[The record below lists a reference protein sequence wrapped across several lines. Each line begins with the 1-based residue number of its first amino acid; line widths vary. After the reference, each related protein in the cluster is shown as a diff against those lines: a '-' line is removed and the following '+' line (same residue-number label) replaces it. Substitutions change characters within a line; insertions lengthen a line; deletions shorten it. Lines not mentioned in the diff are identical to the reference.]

1 MNLRRTL
8 VALVIGVL
16 FVVYAATLPIVLWSD
31 GHQLLGSSQR
41 IDYLILLAGFGIA
54 VLVAFYHV
62 PRVLRQYT
70 QALHDLSVGDAEA
83 LTSRLLSG
91 LIPYAARG
99 VTLSVQGGQ
108 VDLDGPPVVHKVGGP
123 AKLNVDHNNV
133 VVTSRLGK
141 LSRILGPGVHDLRA
155 FERVWDVVDMRPQ
168 RRTVT
173 VKFVTRDGIP
183 ASCQASI
190 VCRIASSRQEAFEGA
205 MPPFGYSEGA
215 VLKVTTSKSVRKHEG
230 RDRVSDW
237 VTGMSMGVLDSA
249 VRDVLEQY
257 RLDEF
262 LNPRYWLEEDDVPAP
277 KLLLEFEVEI
287 ERIVRDKG
295 AERGVIVER
304 IELGMVRPAEEAIS
318 RQWLEFWQAKLQK
331 NIDVYPMEPGTDLE
345 QLAKDARVEAQVR
358 FVNRMLEEVQGLISD
373 EAEVPSQLII
383 ASFLKVL
390 YAAVSDQGPERQR
403 LFISQAEDLVRIAT
417 TTPQDPQSSPTAEI
431 PAGPQPG

>member
-1 MNLRRTL
+1 VNLRRTL
-8 VALVIGVL
+8 VFLAIGVL
-16 FVVYAATLPIVLWSD
+16 LVAYAAALPIVLWGD
-31 GHQLLGSSQR
+31 GQQSPGPSQR
-41 IDYLILLAGFGIA
+41 IDYLVLVAGFGTA
-54 VLVAFYHV
+54 LLAAFYHV

-70 QALHDLSVGDAEA
+70 QALHDLSTDDAEA
-83 LTSRLLSG
+83 LTRRLLSG
-91 LIPYAARG
+91 LTPYAARG

-123 AKLNVDHNNV
+123 AKLSVDHNNV

-141 LSRILGPGVHDLRA
+141 LSRILGPGIHDLRA

-173 VKFVTRDGIP
+173 VKFMTRDGIP
-183 ASCQASI
+183 AACQASI
-190 VCRIASSRQEAFEGA
+190 VCRIASSRHEGFEGT
-205 MPPFGYSEGA
+205 MPPFGYSERA

-230 RDRVSDW
+230 SERVLDW
-237 VTGMSMGVLDSA
+237 VTGMSMGVLDGA

-277 KLLLEFEVEI
+277 KLLPEFEVEI

-295 AERGVIVER
+295 AERGIIVER

-331 NIDVYPMEPGTDLE
+331 NIDIYTMEVATDLE
-345 QLAKDARVEAQVR
+345 QLAEDARVEAQVR

-373 EAEVPSQLII
+373 EVEVPPQLII
-383 ASFLKVL
+383 ASFLEVL
-390 YAAVSDQGPERQR
+390 HTVMSDQGPERQR
-403 LFISQAEDLVRIAT
+403 LFVSQAEDLVRVAS
-417 TTPQDPQSSPTAEI
+417 TTPQDPQSPPTAEL
-431 PAGPQPG
+431 PAGPQPR

>member
-1 MNLRRTL
+1 VNLRRTL
-8 VALVIGVL
+8 VFLAIGVL
-16 FVVYAATLPIVLWSD
+16 LVAYAATLPIVLWGD
-31 GHQLLGSSQR
+31 GRQSPGPSQR
-41 IDYLILLAGFGIA
+41 TDYLVLVAGFGTA
-54 VLVAFYHV
+54 LLAAFYHV

-70 QALHDLSVGDAEA
+70 QALHDLSTDDAEA

-91 LIPYAARG
+91 LTPYAARG

-108 VDLDGPPVVHKVGGP
+108 VDLEGPPVVHKVGGP
-123 AKLNVDHNNV
+123 ARLNVDHNNV
-133 VVTSRLGK
+133 VVTSRLGM
-141 LSRILGPGVHDLRA
+141 LGRILGPGVHNLRA
-155 FERVWDVVDMRPQ
+155 FEKVWDVVDMRPQ

-173 VKFVTRDGIP
+173 VKFMTRDGIP

-190 VCRIASSRQEAFEGA
+190 VCRIASSRHEEFEGA
-205 MPPFGYSEGA
+205 MPPFGYSERA

-230 RDRVSDW
+230 SDRVSDW
-237 VTGMSMGVLDSA
+237 VTGMSMGVLDGA

-277 KLLLEFEVEI
+277 KLLPEFEVEI

-331 NIDVYPMEPGTDLE
+331 NIDTYTLEAATDLE
-345 QLAKDARVEAQVR
+345 QLAEDARVEAQVR

-373 EAEVPSQLII
+373 EVEVPPQLII
-383 ASFLKVL
+383 ASFLEVL
-390 YAAVSDQGPERQR
+390 YAVVSDQAPERQR
-403 LFISQAEDLVRIAT
+403 LFISQAEDLIRVAT
-417 TTPQDPQSSPTAEI
+417 TTPQDPRSPPTAEL
-431 PAGPQPG
+431 PAGPQSR

>member
-1 MNLRRTL
+1 VFLT
-8 VALVIGVL
+8 IGVL
-16 FVVYAATLPIVLWSD
+16 FLAYAATLPIVLWGD
-31 GHQLLGSSQR
+31 GRESPGSSQR
-41 IDYLILLAGFGIA
+41 TDYLILVAGFGIA
-54 VLVAFYHV
+54 LGAAFHHV

-70 QALHDLSVGDAEA
+70 QALHDLSTDDAEA

-91 LIPYAARG
+91 LTSYTARG
-99 VTLSVQGGQ
+99 VILSVQGGR
-108 VDLDGPPVVHKVGGP
+108 VDLDGPPAVHKVGGP
-123 AKLNVDHNNV
+123 AKLNVDHSSV

-141 LSRILGPGVHDLRA
+141 LARILGPGIHDLRA
-155 FERVWDVVDMRPQ
+155 LERVWDVVDMRPQ

-173 VKFVTRDGIP
+173 VRFLTRDGIP

-190 VCRIASSRQEAFEGA
+190 VCRIASSRPEEFGGA
-205 MPPFGYSEGA
+205 MPPFGYSEQA

-230 RDRVSDW
+230 SDRVSDW
-237 VTGMSMGVLDSA
+237 VTGMSTGVLDGA

-277 KLLLEFEVEI
+277 KLLPEFEVEV

-331 NIDVYPMEPGTDLE
+331 NIDIDTMEAPTDPE
-345 QLAKDARVEAQVR
+345 QLADDVRAEAKAR
-358 FVNRMLEEVQGLISD
+358 FVNSMLTEIQGLLGD
-373 EAEVPSQLII
+373 EVEVSPQLII
-383 ASFLKVL
+383 ASLLEVL
-390 YAAVSDQGPERQR
+390 YAVTSGQGPERQR
-403 LFISQAEDLVRIAT
+403 LVISQAEDLMPVAT
-417 TTPQDPQSSPTAEI
+417 TTPQDPQSPPKTELPT
-431 PAGPQPG
+431 GPQSR

>member
-1 MNLRRTL
+1 VNLRRTL
-8 VALVIGVL
+8 VFLVIGVL
-16 FVVYAATLPIVLWSD
+16 FVVYAATLPIVLWGD
-31 GHQLLGSSQR
+31 GRQLLGPSQR
-41 IDYLILLAGFGIA
+41 TDYLVLLAGFGTA
-54 VLVAFYHV
+54 VLVAFHHM

-70 QALHDLSVGDAEA
+70 QALHDLSADDAEA

-91 LIPYAARG
+91 LSPYAARG

-108 VDLDGPPVVHKVGGP
+108 ADLDGSPVVHKVGGP

-141 LSRILGPGVHDLRA
+141 LSRILGPGVHNLRA

-173 VKFVTRDGIP
+173 VKFMTRDGIP
-183 ASCQASI
+183 AFCQASI
-190 VCRIASSRQEAFEGA
+190 ICRIASSQLEEFEGA
-205 MPPFGYSEGA
+205 MPPFGYSERA
-215 VLKVTTSKSVRKHEG
+215 VLKVTTSKAVRKHEG
-230 RDRVSDW
+230 SDRVSDW
-237 VTGMSMGVLDSA
+237 VTGMAMDVLDGA

-262 LNPRYWLEEDDVPAP
+262 LNPQYWLEEGDVPAP

-331 NIDVYPMEPGTDLE
+331 NIDITAMEAATDLE
-345 QLAKDARVEAQVR
+345 QLAEDARIEAQVR
-358 FVNRMLEEVQGLISD
+358 FVNRMLEEVQGLISG
-373 EAEVPSQLII
+373 EVEVPPQLII
-383 ASFLKVL
+383 ASFLEVL
-390 YAAVSDQGPERQR
+390 YAVVSDQGPERQR
-403 LFISQAEDLVRIAT
+403 LFISQAEDFMRLAT
-417 TTPQDPQSSPTAEI
+417 TIPQDPQSPPTAEL
-431 PAGPQPG
+431 PASPQSR

>member
-1 MNLRRTL
+1 
-8 VALVIGVL
+8 
-16 FVVYAATLPIVLWSD
+16 
-31 GHQLLGSSQR
+31 
-41 IDYLILLAGFGIA
+41 
-54 VLVAFYHV
+54 
-62 PRVLRQYT
+62 
-70 QALHDLSVGDAEA
+70 
-83 LTSRLLSG
+83 
-91 LIPYAARG
+91 
-99 VTLSVQGGQ
+99 VQGGL

-133 VVTSRLGK
+133 VVTSCLGK

-173 VKFVTRDGIP
+173 VKFMTRDGIP

-190 VCRIASSRQEAFEGA
+190 ICRIASSRHEEFEGA
-205 MPPFGYSEGA
+205 MPPFGYSERA
-215 VLKVTTSKSVRKHEG
+215 VLKVTASKSVRKHEG

-262 LNPRYWLEEDDVPAP
+262 LNPRYRLEEDDVPAP
-277 KLLLEFEVEI
+277 KPLLEFEVEI

-331 NIDVYPMEPGTDLE
+331 NIDIYPMAAGTDLE

-358 FVNRMLEEVQGLISD
+358 FVNKMLEEVQGLIRD
-373 EAEVPSQLII
+373 EVEVPSQLII

-390 YAAVSDQGPERQR
+390 YAIVSDQGPERQR
-403 LFISQAEDLVRIAT
+403 LFISQAEALMRVAT
-417 TTPQDPQSSPTAEI
+417 TTPQDPQSPPTAEL
-431 PAGPQPG
+431 PSGSQPR

>member
-1 MNLRRTL
+1 
-8 VALVIGVL
+8 VFLVIGVL

-41 IDYLILLAGFGIA
+41 IDYLVLLAGFGIA

-62 PRVLRQYT
+62 PRVLCQYT
-70 QALHDLSVGDAEA
+70 QALHDLSTDDAEA
-83 LTSRLLSG
+83 VTSRLLSG
-91 LIPYAARG
+91 LTPYAARG

-123 AKLNVDHNNV
+123 AKLSVDHNNV

-141 LSRILGPGVHDLRA
+141 LSRILGPGVHNLQA
-155 FERVWDVVDMRPQ
+155 FERVWDVVDIRPQ

-183 ASCQASI
+183 AFCQASI
-190 VCRIASSRQEAFEGA
+190 ICRIASSRHEEFEGA
-205 MPPFGYSEGA
+205 MPPFGYSERA

-257 RLDEF
+257 RLDEY

-304 IELGMVRPAEEAIS
+304 IELGMIRPAEEAIS

-331 NIDVYPMEPGTDLE
+331 NIDVYPMDAATDLE
-345 QLAKDARVEAQVR
+345 QLAEDARVEAQVR
-358 FVNRMLEEVQGLISD
+358 FITRMLEEVQGLISD
-373 EAEVPSQLII
+373 EVDVPPQLII
-383 ASFLKVL
+383 ATFLKVL
-390 YAAVSDQGPERQR
+390 YAVVSDQGPEQQR
-403 LFISQAEDLVRIAT
+403 LFISQAEDLMRVAT
-417 TTPQDPQSSPTAEI
+417 TTPQDPQSPPTAEL
-431 PAGPQPG
+431 PTGPQPR

>member
-1 MNLRRTL
+1 MSLRR
-8 VALVIGVL
+8 ALVFLTCGVL
-16 FVVYAATLPIVLWSD
+16 FLAYAATLPIVLWGDVRES
-31 GHQLLGSSQR
+31 LGSSQR
-41 IDYLILLAGFGIA
+41 TDYLVLVAGFGIA
-54 VLVAFYHV
+54 LGAAFYHV

-70 QALHDLSVGDAEA
+70 QALHDLSTDDSEA

-91 LIPYAARG
+91 LTPNTARG

-123 AKLNVDHNNV
+123 AKLNVDHSSV
-133 VVTSRLGK
+133 VLTSRLGK
-141 LSRILGPGVHDLRA
+141 LARILGPGIHDLRT

-173 VKFVTRDGIP
+173 VRFLTRDGIP

-190 VCRIASSRQEAFEGA
+190 VCRIASSRPEEFGGA
-205 MPPFGYSEGA
+205 MPPFGYSEQA

-230 RDRVSDW
+230 SDRVSDW
-237 VTGMSMGVLDSA
+237 VTGMSMGVLDGA

-277 KLLLEFEVEI
+277 KLLPEFEAEI

-295 AERGVIVER
+295 AERGVVVER

-318 RQWLEFWQAKLQK
+318 RQWLELWQAKLQQNA
-331 NIDVYPMEPGTDLE
+331 NIDTMEATADLE
-345 QLAKDARVEAQVR
+345 QLANDVRVEAQVR
-358 FVNRMLEEVQGLISD
+358 FVNSMLAKLQGPLHDEV
-373 EAEVPSQLII
+373 EVSPQLII
-383 ASFLKVL
+383 DSLLEVL
-390 YAAVSDQGPERQR
+390 YAATSGQGPERQR
-403 LFISQAEDLVRIAT
+403 LVISQAADLVRVAT
-417 TTPQDPQSSPTAEI
+417 PTPQDSQSPPTTEL
-431 PAGPQPG
+431 PAGPQPR

>member
-1 MNLRRTL
+1 VNLRRTL

-31 GHQLLGSSQR
+31 GHQLVGSSQR
-41 IDYLILLAGFGIA
+41 TDYLILLAGFGIA

-70 QALHDLSVGDAEA
+70 QVLHDLSVGDAEA

-99 VTLSVQGGQ
+99 VTLGVQGGQ

-190 VCRIASSRQEAFEGA
+190 VCRIASSGQKEFEGA
-205 MPPFGYSEGA
+205 MPPFGYSERA
-215 VLKVTTSKSVRKHEG
+215 VLKVTTSKSVRRHEG
-230 RDRVSDW
+230 SDRVSDW

-345 QLAKDARVEAQVR
+345 QLAKNARVEAQVR

-373 EAEVPSQLII
+373 EAEVPSRLII

-403 LFISQAEDLVRIAT
+403 LFISQAEDLMRIAT
-417 TTPQDPQSSPTAEI
+417 TTSQDPRSSPTAEI
-431 PAGPQPG
+431 SAGPQPG